1 MNEFALITYAG
12 LTAVVIT
19 IEHFTFGRW
28 WKRNEL
34 ARRTLAHATILGL
47 ALPFVPAG
55 LIDLMTLTAI
65 AIATG
70 VAGAITAGLY
80 IHENEQRNRARIE
93 DLRQQAAQYD
103 DEPTA

>member
-1 MNEFALITYAG
+1 METFEIITYAG
-12 LTAVVIT
+12 LTAVVVT

-47 ALPFVPAG
+47 ALLFVPAG

-80 IHENEQRNRARIE
+80 IHEAEQRRQERAEEARRRVE
-93 DLRQQAAQYD
+93 EYD
-103 DEPTA
+103 DPAA

>member
-1 MNEFALITYAG
+1 MDTFEIITYAG
-12 LTAVVIT
+12 LTAVIVT
-19 IEHFTFGRW
+19 IQHFTFGRW

-47 ALPFVPAG
+47 ALLFVPSG
-55 LIDLMTLTAI
+55 LIDLMTWLAI

-80 IHENEQRNRARIE
+80 IHENEQREQARIE
-93 DLRQQAAQYD
+93 SLRQQATQYD